1 MAKPSKTPLIN
12 EFINSNT
19 NKIYSTK
26 EMCKEIGVSL
36 PTLLSYIKN
45 NTDRFELV
53 QYGVYNITQSGQQLI
68 ANEI

>member
-12 EFINSNT
+12 QFVNSNT

-45 NTDRFELV
+45 NADRFELV
-53 QYGVYNITQSGQQLI
+53 QYGVYKITQSGQQLI

>member
-1 MAKPSKTPLIN
+1 MAKPSKNPLITQ
-12 EFINSNT
+12 FINSNT

-36 PTLLSYIKN
+36 PTLLSFIKKN
-45 NTDRFELV
+45 ADRFELV
-53 QYGVYNITQSGQQLI
+53 QYGVYKITQSGQQFI